1 MERTL
6 LDGKVSVEVLI
17 GSTKYTTT
25 QLGVKRGAKLFEYMG
40 GVISFAYDRFKK
52 ETDPDKT
59 ILAFSIGLL
68 PELIVKFVDQMCLAI
83 ASSVKNESG
92 ELVTI
97 AEAEEFS
104 FDEMT
109 QLATAVILAN
119 ADQINRTIDLLTGD
133 VKKKILEAFPGLK
146 KYLETETSPETPT
159 TEPGLTPT
167 LFTASSNGECD
178 TPPPK

>member
-6 LDGKVSVEVLI
+6 LDGKVSIEVLI
-17 GSTKYTTT
+17 GSTRYVTT

-40 GVISFAYDRFKK
+40 GVLSFAYDRFKK
-52 ETDPDKT
+52 ETDPNKT
-59 ILAFSIGLL
+59 MIAFAIGLL

-83 ASSVKNESG
+83 SSSVKKESG

-97 AEAEEFS
+97 AEAEEFA

-119 ADQINRTIDLLTGD
+119 ADQINRTVELLTGD
-133 VKKKILEAFPGLK
+133 VKKKMLEAFPGLQ
-146 KYLETETSPETPT
+146 KYFQTETSPEVPT
-159 TEPGLTPT
+159 TEPDLTPT
-167 LFTASSNGECD
+167 LFTEYLSGECD